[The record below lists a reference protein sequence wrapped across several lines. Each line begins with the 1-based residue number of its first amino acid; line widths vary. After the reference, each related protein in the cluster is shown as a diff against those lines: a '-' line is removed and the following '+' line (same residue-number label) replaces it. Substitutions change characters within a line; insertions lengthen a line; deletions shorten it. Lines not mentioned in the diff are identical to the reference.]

1 MIVMR
6 EPTAL
11 EMAQRLGRAYH
22 ALRAGAELTNRQ
34 ETDLYLADRQ
44 AWREYRERLV
54 GIRAMKAAA

>member
-22 ALRAGAELTNRQ
+22 ALRTGAELTNRE

-44 AWREYRERLV
+44 AWREYRESLIGR
-54 GIRAMKAAA
+54 RALSAAA

>member
-22 ALRAGAELTNRQ
+22 ALRTGAELTNRQ